1 MKHEIKKLEKSALE
15 VTMTLTKEEFN
26 PIEGAVLAKAQK
38 SVEIP
43 GFRKG
48 HAPLD
53 QIKAKFAKETEDEV
67 CDEIIKKY
75 FADVIKAEELRPVS
89 PLYNGKL
96 TSGEEGATLVVNVDI
111 FPEFEL
117 GQYKGLEA
125 EKVEFQMT
133 DEKLEEEIQNIIK
146 RKSTLTDCEEGHK
159 AEMGDT
165 VELSFEGF
173 IDGVPF
179 EGGKA
184 DTHMLQLG
192 SHSFIDTFEDQLV
205 GYVVGQ
211 EGEVNVTFPEQY
223 HSQELAGKP
232 AVFKVKVK
240 AIKFDKTPELNDEF
254 AKSLNFESV
263 EDMRAKT
270 REAVEKRETENAK
283 NQYRGALLKKV
294 VEGTEIEIPRSLVYR
309 EVEGRLAELEQQ
321 LMAQGMDLK
330 SYLAMTGMTQEAVFN
345 QLAPMSESKVKMDI
359 ILDKIAEI
367 EKIEATEEEL
377 KAKME
382 DIAKM
387 YGMTAETL
395 KEELTKNKN
404 YENFEINVKNEI
416 VLNKAIDFIVANA
429 K

>member
-15 VTMTLTKEEFN
+15 VTMTLTKEEYN
-26 PIEGAVLAKAQK
+26 PIERAVLAKAQK
-38 SVEIP
+38 EVELP

-48 HAPLD
+48 HAPVE
-53 QIKAKFAKETEDEV
+53 QIKAKYAKETEDEI

-75 FADVIKAEELRPVS
+75 FGDVIKAENLRPVS

-96 TSGEEGATLVVNVDI
+96 VEGEETTLTVHVDI

-125 EKVEFQMT
+125 EKVEFQMN
-133 DEKLEEEIQNIIK
+133 DEKLEEEIQTILK

-165 VELSFEGF
+165 VELAFEGF

-254 AKSLNFESV
+254 AKTLGFENV
-263 EDMRAKT
+263 EDMRVKT
-270 REAVEKRETENAK
+270 RETVEARETERVK
-283 NQYRGALLKKV
+283 NQYRGELLKKV

-367 EKIEATEEEL
+367 EKIEASEEEFT
-377 KAKME
+377 AKME
-382 DIAKM
+382 EIAKM
-387 YGMTAETL
+387 YGMTAEAL
-395 KEELTKNKN
+395 KEELVKNKN
-404 YENFEINVKNEI
+404 FENFEINVKNEI
-416 VLNKAIDFIVANA
+416 ILNKAIDFIVANA

>member
-15 VTMTLTKEEFN
+15 VTMTLTNEEFN

-38 SVEIP
+38 EVELP

-48 HAPLD
+48 HAPLE
-53 QIKAKFAKETEDEV
+53 QIKAKYAKETEDEV
-67 CDEIIKKY
+67 CDEIIKK
-75 FADVIKAEELRPVS
+75 FFGDVIKAENLRPVS

-96 TSGEEGATLVVNVDI
+96 TQTEEGATLVVHVDI

-125 EKVEFQMT
+125 EKREFQMT
-133 DEKLEEEIQNIIK
+133 DEKLEEEIQTILK
-146 RKSTLTDCEEGHK
+146 RKATLTDCEEGHK

-165 VELSFEGF
+165 VELAFEGF
-173 IDGVPF
+173 VDGVPF

-205 GYVVGQ
+205 GYVAGQ
-211 EGEVNVTFPEQY
+211 EGEVHVTFPEQY

-240 AIKFDKTPELNDEF
+240 AVKYDKVPELNDEF
-254 AKSLNFESV
+254 AKSLGFENV
-263 EDMRAKT
+263 DDMRVKT
-270 REAVEKRETENAK
+270 RETVEKRETERAK
-283 NQYRGALLKKV
+283 NEYRGELLKKV

-330 SYLAMTGMTQEAVFN
+330 SYLAMTGMTHEAVFN
-345 QLAPMSESKVKMDI
+345 QLAPMSEHKVKMDI

-367 EKIEATEEEL
+367 ENIQASEEEFT
-377 KAKME
+377 AKME
-382 DIAKM
+382 EISKM
-387 YGMTAETL
+387 YGMTAESL
-395 KEELTKNKN
+395 KEELVKNKN

-416 VLNKAIDFIVANA
+416 ILNKAIDFIVNNA

>member
-1 MKHEIKKLEKSALE
+1 MKYEIKKLEKSALE
-15 VTMTLTKEEFN
+15 VTMTLTKEEYN
-26 PIEGAVLAKAQK
+26 PIEGAVLTKAQK
-38 SVEIP
+38 DVEIP

-48 HAPLD
+48 HAPLE
-53 QIKAKFAKETEDEV
+53 QIKAKYAKETEDQV
-67 CDEIIKKY
+67 CDEIIKK
-75 FADVIKAEELRPVS
+75 FFGEVIKNENLKPVS
-89 PLYNGKL
+89 PLYNGSLKVQ
-96 TSGEEGATLVVNVDI
+96 EETTLIVHVDV

-133 DEKLEEEIQNIIK
+133 DERLDTEIQNILK
-146 RKSTLTDCEEGHK
+146 RKSTLTDYEAGHK
-159 AEMGDT
+159 AQMGDT

-184 DTHMLQLG
+184 DTHMLELG

-205 GYVVGQ
+205 GYEIGQ

-223 HSQELAGKP
+223 HSKELAGKP

-240 AIKFDKTPELNDEF
+240 AIKFDKVPELNDEF
-254 AKSLNFESV
+254 AKTLGYESV
-263 EDMRAKT
+263 EDMKAKT
-270 REAVEKRETENAK
+270 REDVEKRETENAK
-283 NQYRGALLKKV
+283 NQYRAALLKKV
-294 VEGTEIEIPRSLVYR
+294 VEGTNFEVPRSLVYR

-330 SYLAMTGMTQEAVFN
+330 SYLSMTGMTHEAIFN

-359 ILDKIAEI
+359 ILDKIAET
-367 EKIEATEEEL
+367 EKIEATEEEFNN
-377 KAKME
+377 KME

-387 YGMTAETL
+387 YGMTAESL
-395 KEELTKNKN
+395 KEELVKNKN
-404 YENFEINVKNEI
+404 FENFEINVKNEI
-416 VLNKAIDFIVANA
+416 ILNKAIDFIVANA

>member
-1 MKHEIKKLEKSALE
+1 MKYEIKKLEKSALE
-15 VTMTLTKEEFN
+15 VTMTLTKEEYN
-26 PIEGAVLAKAQK
+26 PIEGAVLTKAQK
-38 SVEIP
+38 DVEIP

-48 HAPLD
+48 HAPLE
-53 QIKAKFAKETEDEV
+53 QIKAKYAKETEDQV
-67 CDEIIKKY
+67 CDEIIKK
-75 FADVIKAEELRPVS
+75 FFGEVIKNENLKPVS
-89 PLYNGKL
+89 PLYNGSLKVQ
-96 TSGEEGATLVVNVDI
+96 EEATLIVHVDV

-133 DEKLEEEIQNIIK
+133 DERLDTEIQNILK
-146 RKSTLTDCEEGHK
+146 RKSTLTDYEAGHK
-159 AEMGDT
+159 AQMGDT

-184 DTHMLQLG
+184 DTHMLELG

-205 GYVVGQ
+205 GYEIGQ

-223 HSQELAGKP
+223 HSKELAGKP

-240 AIKFDKTPELNDEF
+240 AIKFDKVPELNDEF
-254 AKSLNFESV
+254 AKTLGYESV
-263 EDMRAKT
+263 EDMKAKT
-270 REAVEKRETENAK
+270 REDVEKRETENAK
-283 NQYRGALLKKV
+283 NQYRAALLKKV
-294 VEGTEIEIPRSLVYR
+294 VEGTNFEVPRSLVYR

-330 SYLAMTGMTQEAVFN
+330 SYLSMTGMTHEAIFN

-359 ILDKIAEI
+359 ILDKIAET
-367 EKIEATEEEL
+367 EKIEATEEEFNN
-377 KAKME
+377 KME

-387 YGMTAETL
+387 YGMTAESL
-395 KEELTKNKN
+395 KEELVKNKN
-404 YENFEINVKNEI
+404 FENFEINVKNEI
-416 VLNKAIDFIVANA
+416 ILNKAIDFIVANA